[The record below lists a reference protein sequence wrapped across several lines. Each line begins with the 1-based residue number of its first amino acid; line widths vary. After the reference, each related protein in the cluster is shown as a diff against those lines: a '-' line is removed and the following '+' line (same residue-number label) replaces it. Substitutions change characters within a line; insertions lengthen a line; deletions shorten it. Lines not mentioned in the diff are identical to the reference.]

1 MTRWLENPEGGRN
14 RGLRGIGRAWIEVL
28 VRPSRFFRSD
38 VAPGD
43 QAPGLT
49 FAMTVVLIEETIRLI
64 LVPAAA
70 PTALG
75 EPPLASLIVVGLAV
89 MLVTPAAL
97 HLVAAI
103 QTLLLIPTAP
113 DRGGTSE
120 TVQVFAYAAAPC
132 VFAGIPAPWLRI
144 GCTAYGTV
152 LLFIGLRER
161 HGITFTRAGLVGALP
176 AAIVFGY
183 GFRGFDAIASLL
195 ARWYII

>member
-1 MTRWLENPEGGRN
+1 MTQWLENPTGGRD
-14 RGLRGIGRAWIEVL
+14 RGLRGLGRAWVEVL
-28 VRPSRFFRSD
+28 VRPGRFFRSG

-49 FAMTVVLIEETIRLI
+49 FAMAVVLIEETIRLA
-64 LVPAAA
+64 LVPDAV
-70 PTALG
+70 PNSLG
-75 EPPLASLIVVGLAV
+75 SSPLAAVIVIGIAV

-103 QTLLLIPTAP
+103 QTLLLIPTAS

-120 TVQVFAYAAAPC
+120 TVQVFAYATAPC
-132 VFAGIPAPWLRI
+132 VLAGIPEPWLRV

-152 LLFIGLRER
+152 LLFIGLHER
-161 HGITFTRAGLVGALP
+161 HSITVTRAAVVGTIP
-176 AAIVFGY
+176 AAIAFGY
-183 GFRGFDAIASLL
+183 GFRGFNAIATLL